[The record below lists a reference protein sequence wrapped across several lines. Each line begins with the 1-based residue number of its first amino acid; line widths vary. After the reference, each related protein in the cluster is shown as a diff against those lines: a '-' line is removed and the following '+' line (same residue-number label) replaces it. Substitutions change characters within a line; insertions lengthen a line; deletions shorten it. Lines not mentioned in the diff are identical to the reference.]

1 MSVAK
6 PSHDRRIDAAHRHER
21 TSGRVSELEGEPM
34 NENVRVPPRAA
45 VAEAQLEAP
54 AAPEKDIPAGD
65 PTRFANREISWIG
78 FNRRVLEEASNLNHP
93 LLEQL
98 RFLSISANN
107 LDEFFMVRVAGL
119 RGQLRSGLTELSPD
133 GLTPAEQLA
142 RIGEAVS
149 SLAHDQQVR
158 WLELRAKLADSGI
171 NLVEGPQL
179 TKPERLWLED
189 YFLNYVFPVLTPLA
203 VDPAHP
209 FPFIPNLGFTIALLL
224 ARQTDGRPLNAL
236 IRMPAK
242 IERFIR
248 LPEADKAGPRFISL
262 EQIIGLFIGR
272 LFPGYSVS
280 AQAAFRV
287 IRDSDLEVEEEAEDL
302 VRTFESALKRRR
314 RGSVIRLEIENTMP
328 PELRAFVVAALHVA
342 DDEVFV
348 VDGVL
353 ALGDLSQIVS
363 IDRPELKFK
372 PYNPRFPERVR
383 EHAGDVFAAIREKD
397 FIVHHPYESF
407 DAVVQFL
414 FQAAR
419 DPNVV
424 AIKQTLYR
432 TSSDSPIVKA
442 LAEAAEAGKSV
453 TALVEL
459 KARFDEEANIRWSR
473 DLERAGVQV
482 VFGFIELKTH
492 SKLSLVVRRDP
503 TSGLTTYCHV
513 GTGNYHP
520 ITAKIYT
527 DLSFFTADPVIG
539 RDVGR
544 LFNFITGYAEPD
556 QLEQMAASPHTLR
569 SRFLQH
575 VQEEIAHAKAGR
587 PAAIWGKCNSLID
600 PKVIDALYE
609 ASQAGVQVDFVVRGM
624 CSLRP
629 GVPGLSDNIR
639 VKSIVG
645 RFLEHSRIYAF
656 GNGYGLP
663 SPQAHVYIAS
673 ADLMQRNLDRR
684 VEAMLPVLNPT
695 VHEQVLDQ
703 IMVANLKDNQQSWT
717 ILPDGSSKRIEP
729 AEGEEPFNA
738 HQYFMTNP
746 SLSGRG
752 KSVKTSSP
760 RRLAKRG

>member
-1 MSVAK
+1 MDVAK
-6 PSHDRRIDAAHRHER
+6 PSHERRKETAGRRRSPAARKR
-21 TSGRVSELEGEPM
+21 SAKDDGM
-34 NENVRVPPRAA
+34 AENVLQVPPRAA

-54 AAPEKDIPAGD
+54 ASSELESPSGD
-65 PTRFANREISWIG
+65 PSRFVNREISWIG
-78 FNRRVLEEASNLNHP
+78 FNRRVLEEASNAHHP

-119 RGQLRSGLTELSPD
+119 RGQLRTGMVALSPD

-142 RIGEAVS
+142 KIGEVVS
-149 SLAHDQQVR
+149 SLAHDQQIR
-158 WLELRAKLADSGI
+158 WLELREQLAKAGVV
-171 NLVEGPQL
+171 LVEGPHL
-179 TKPERLWLED
+179 TKSERVWLED
-189 YFLNYVFPVLTPLA
+189 RFLQHIFPILTPLA

-209 FPFIPNLGFTIALLL
+209 FPFIPNLGFTIALQL
-224 ARQTDGRPLNAL
+224 ARQSDGRALNAL
-236 IRMPAK
+236 IRMPSRM
-242 IERFIR
+242 ERFIR
-248 LPEADKAGPRFISL
+248 LPDGELEGARFISL
-262 EQIIGLFIGR
+262 EQVIGLFIGR
-272 LFPGYSVS
+272 LFPGYAVA
-280 AQAAFRV
+280 AQSGFRV

-302 VRTFESALKRRR
+302 VRTFETALKRRR
-314 RGSVIRLEIENTMP
+314 RGSVIRLEVENTMP
-328 PELRAFVVAALHVA
+328 PELRAFIVAALDVS

-353 ALGDLSQIVS
+353 ALGDLSQIIAV
-363 IDRPELKFK
+363 DRPDLKFK

-383 EHAGDVFAAIREKD
+383 EHAGDCFAAVREKD

-407 DAVVQFL
+407 DVVVQFL
-414 FQAAR
+414 NQAAR

-432 TSSDSPIVKA
+432 TSSDSPIVRA

-492 SKLSLVVRRDP
+492 SKLSIVVRRE
-503 TSGLTTYCHV
+503 GGALTTYCHV

-520 ITAKIYT
+520 VTAKIYT
-527 DLSFFTADPVIG
+527 DLSFFTADPTLS

-544 LFNFITGYAEPD
+544 LFNFITGYAEPAE
-556 QLEQMAASPHTLR
+556 LELMAASPHTLR
-569 SRFLQH
+569 KRFLAH
-575 VQEEIAHAKAGR
+575 VREEISHAKADR

-600 PKVIDALYE
+600 PEIIDALYD
-609 ASQAGVQVDFVVRGM
+609 ASQAGVKIDFIVRGM

-629 GVPGLSDNIR
+629 GVPGLSENIR

-656 GNGYGLP
+656 GAGHGLP
-663 SPQAHVYIAS
+663 SPKAHVYISS

-684 VEAMLPVLNPT
+684 VEVMVPILNPT

-717 ILPDGSSKRIEP
+717 VLPDGTSRRIAP